1 MLGSEVSRC
10 LPDSLGGFT
19 DYPQIEADTGR
30 RRPFCQA
37 DTEAIR
43 IYCYCLLCA
52 AVQPTNAASWSRWC
66 LPGRPCWS
74 CPETR
79 APAHPSLGRQVARSP
94 GRPLP
99 RPRSWASFPFL
110 SPWKHLPGR
119 RLRRKEAWSAE
130 GQSTTDIVTAHH
142 RQMAARRPGWKE
154 EADSAGKT
162 RGGGHAN
169 QGKVDDNHSLAQK
182 VRGTSLTATARTV
195 PRRCSRPDN
204 LSSFQGY

>member
-1 MLGSEVSRC
+1 MMLGSEVSRC

-43 IYCYCLLCA
+43 IYCYCLLCV
-52 AVQPTNAASWSRWC
+52 AVQPTNAASWSRRC

-119 RLRRKEAWSAE
+119 RLRSLVGGGAVDDRYCYCAS
-130 GQSTTDIVTAHH
+130 SP
-142 RQMAARRPGWKE
+142 MAARRPGWKE

-169 QGKVDDNHSLAQK
+169 QGKVDDHHSLARK